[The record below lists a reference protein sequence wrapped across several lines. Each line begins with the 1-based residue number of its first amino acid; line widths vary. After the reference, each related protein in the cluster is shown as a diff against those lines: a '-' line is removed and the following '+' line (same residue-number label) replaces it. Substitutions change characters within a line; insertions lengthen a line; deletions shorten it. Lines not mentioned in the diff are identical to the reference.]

1 MYFLYNLIDPI
12 TNEIKYVGY
21 TKNPKRRIWEHIRDA
36 KKGIKTYKCEWIR
49 SLLDKQNIPIMEVI
63 SEYENHNEIVYEE
76 MKLIQ
81 EFRKIGYK
89 LTNLTEGGD
98 GQKGGKLKKSHPFF
112 TYNTGRR
119 MSDES
124 KLKLSESRKG
134 IIFTEEHKIKLS
146 NSKIG
151 KKRSDS
157 SKLKQSISRSNMIEV
172 VCPNGETIIF
182 NSVIDAVKFTGVNS
196 NQIKKL
202 INENRKSRK
211 GFLFKKIKTKYVPQ

>member
-1 MYFLYNLIDPI
+1 M
-12 TNEIKYVGY
+12 EI
-21 TKNPKRRIWEHIRDA
+21 
-36 KKGIKTYKCEWIR
+36 
-49 SLLDKQNIPIMEVI
+49 I
-63 SEYENHNEIVYEE
+63 SEYESHNEIIDEE

-81 EFRKIGYK
+81 EFRNIGYK

-98 GQKGGKLKKSHPFF
+98 GQKGGKLKKDHPFF
-112 TYNTGRR
+112 NYNTGRS
-119 MSDES
+119 MSGES

-134 IIFTEEHKIKLS
+134 IIFTEEHKTKLS

-157 SKLKQSISRSNMIEV
+157 SKIKQSISRSNMIEV
-172 VCPNGETIIF
+172 VCLNGETIIF

-196 NQIKKL
+196 NQINKL

-211 GFLFKKIKTKYVPQ
+211 GFLFRKIKTKYVPK